1 LFRLAGE
8 VDKDAAA
15 LGHKDSEAWRISQA
29 DHGQQGGTAIWPQ
42 RQPEHD
48 LLWNLTLSAILPVL
62 GS

>member
-29 DHGQQGGTAIWPQ
+29 DHGQQDGTAIWPQ
-42 RQPEHD
+42 RQPE
-48 LLWNLTLSAILPVL
+48 T
-62 GS
+62 